1 MDIFD
6 RRVRNNFDVMKDIWV
21 NYPETRIK
29 REKIAKKWW
38 VALYEGESP
47 QEVSGFLEE
56 GMDVLSTFKE
66 MTRGNEV
73 LCNKLVGEYFEKV
86 KERYDNEIYS
96 EMAGEEKKVMD
107 ILTKMEIKRFLQA
120 RESRMEN
127 IFLKE
132 AKYKA
137 YRKKVGKYRG
147 MWKDIQGEVTEYFQ
161 LEYEKMKKMRDIL
174 GDSMMDKM
182 GWDLSRVDKKTLFDL
197 GELDRIAV
205 EDEKLNYLLKMLGK
219 REKKKNPD
227 LDMSEIQNSPNKKDL
242 LGIHLSNDLV
252 RLLPSELSLIHN
264 KHLRSYFHAKYIENR
279 LSTYL
284 LSDRDEDL
292 DPGDRNSKETE
303 GPIILCI
310 DTSSSMKG
318 LPESLAKASALY
330 LLKEAQKRG
339 RKVYII
345 AFSGEGALREF
356 ELAQSSDGVE
366 RALEFFKWEFYGG
379 TDYLTPM
386 RRSIELIERS
396 SYRKADLLMI
406 SDGIVKVPEEFT
418 EYVERV
424 KKRLKFRVYSLII
437 NSKDV
442 ENFFSDKVLYYE
454 YKRKRDAHRGS
465 EYQFH
470 NRSFLT
476 NHG

>member
-6 RRVRNNFDVMKDIWV
+6 KRVKNNFDVMKDVWV
-21 NYPETRIK
+21 NYPETRIR
-29 REKIAKKWW
+29 REAIAKKWW
-38 VALYEGESP
+38 MALYEGREP
-47 QEVSGFLEE
+47 QEVNGFLEE
-56 GMDVLSTFKE
+56 SMQVLSTFKE
-66 MTRGNEV
+66 MSSGNEL
-73 LCNKLVGEYFEKV
+73 LCNKLVGEYFGKL

-96 EMAGEEKKVMD
+96 EVAGEERRVMD
-107 ILTKMEIKRFLQA
+107 LLTKMEIKRFLEA
-120 RESRMEN
+120 KEKRMEN

-132 AKYKA
+132 ARYKT
-137 YRKKVGKYRG
+137 YRKKVGKYRE
-147 MWKDIQGEVTEYFQ
+147 MWKDIQGEVTEHFQ
-161 LEYEKMKKMRDIL
+161 LEYEKMRKMRDIL

-182 GWDLSRVDKKTLFDL
+182 GWDLSRIDKKTLFDL

-205 EDEKLNYLLKMLGK
+205 EDEKLHYLLKMLGK
-219 REKKKNPD
+219 REKKRNPD

-252 RLLPSELSLIHN
+252 RLLPSELSLVHN

-292 DPGDRNSKETE
+292 DPGDNNNREAE

-318 LPESLAKASALY
+318 LPESLAKASTLF

-345 AFSGEGALREF
+345 AFSGEGSLREF
-356 ELAQSSDGVE
+356 ELAQSSDGIE

-406 SDGIVKVPEEFT
+406 SDGIVKVPEDFI
-418 EYVERV
+418 EYMERI
-424 KKRLKFRVYSLII
+424 KRKLKFKVYSLII
-437 NSKDV
+437 NSKNV
-442 ENFFSDKVLYYE
+442 ENLFSDKVLYYE
-454 YKRKRDAHRGS
+454 YKRRKDTHRGS

>member
-6 RRVRNNFDVMKDIWV
+6 KRVKNNFDVMKGVWV
-21 NYPETRIK
+21 NYPETRVR
-29 REKIAKKWW
+29 REGIAKKWW
-38 VALYEGESP
+38 MALYEGREP
-47 QEVSGFLEE
+47 QEINGFLEE
-56 GMDVLSTFKE
+56 SMQVLSTFKE
-66 MTRGNEV
+66 MSAGNEI
-73 LCNKLVGEYFEKV
+73 LCNKLVGEYFGKL

-96 EMAGEEKKVMD
+96 EVAGEERKVMD
-107 ILTKMEIKRFLQA
+107 LLTKMEIKRFLQA
-120 RESRMEN
+120 KERRMEN

-137 YRKKVGKYRG
+137 YRKKVGKYRE
-147 MWKDIQGEVTEYFQ
+147 MWKDIKGEVTEYFQ
-161 LEYEKMKKMRDIL
+161 LEYEKMRKMRDIL

-205 EDEKLNYLLKMLGK
+205 EDEKLHYLLKMLGK
-219 REKKKNPD
+219 RERRKNPD
-227 LDMSEIQNSPNKKDL
+227 LNMSEIQDSPNKKDL

-252 RLLPSELSLIHN
+252 RLLPSELSLVHN
-264 KHLRSYFHAKYIENR
+264 KHLRSYFHAKYVENR

-292 DPGDRNSKETE
+292 DPGANNNKEAE

-318 LPESLAKASALY
+318 LPESLAKASTLF

-345 AFSGEGALREF
+345 AFSGEGSLREF
-356 ELAQSSDGVE
+356 ELAQNPEGIE

-406 SDGIVKVPEEFT
+406 SDGIVKVPEEFI
-418 EYVERV
+418 EYMERI
-424 KKRLKFRVYSLII
+424 KRKLKFRVYSLII
-437 NSKDV
+437 NSKNV
-442 ENFFSDKVLYYE
+442 ENLFSDKVLYYE
-454 YKRKRDAHRGS
+454 YKRRKDIHRGS